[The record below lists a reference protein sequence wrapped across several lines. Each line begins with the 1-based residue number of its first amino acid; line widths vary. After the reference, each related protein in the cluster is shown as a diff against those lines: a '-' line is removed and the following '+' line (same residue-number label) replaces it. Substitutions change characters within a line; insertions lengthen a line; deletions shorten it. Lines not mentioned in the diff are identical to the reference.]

1 MSDENKIIRVAQVI
15 GPAVNGG
22 TEAFAMNY
30 YQNIDRTKVQFDF
43 LVESTSRIIDK
54 DKIESMGGHVVI
66 IPSYKNPL
74 KYVQTLTK
82 IFKENKYDIVH
93 SNMNTLSYFTLKA
106 AKRAGIKV
114 RIAHSHS
121 TSNPN
126 EFTRNFIKNTL
137 RPLSKKYATNYFA
150 CSELAGR
157 YLFGDKTFDKGK
169 VIVINNGIDVDK
181 FKYNEEYNISLRKKL
196 NISPTTKVIGH
207 VGRFVSQKN
216 HTYLIDIFKEIHD
229 KDNNTKLLL
238 LGDGPLLED
247 IKNKVHSYNLD
258 DSVIFAGIHSDIYR
272 YYSVMNI
279 LLLPSLYEGLP
290 VVGVEAQASGLPC
303 IFSDNI
309 TKEAKI
315 LDSTILMSI
324 DNNAID
330 WANKTIEL
338 LNNTYDRLSINNS
351 FKNTIYD
358 IDGETK
364 KLLGYYQEMME
375 ADNNGNGSK

>member
-181 FKYNEEYNISLRKKL
+181 FKYNEEYNISLRKEL

-229 KDNNTKLLL
+229 KDNDTKLLL

-290 VVGVEAQASGLPC
+290 VVGVEAQASGIPF

>member
-157 YLFGDKTFDKGK
+157 YLFGDKTFDKDK

-181 FKYNEEYNISLRKKL
+181 FKYNEEYNISLRKEF

-216 HTYLIDIFKEIHD
+216 HIYLIDIFKEIHD
-229 KDNNTKLLL
+229 KDNDTKLLL

-279 LLLPSLYEGLP
+279 FIFPSLYEGLGLT
-290 VVGVEAQASGLPC
+290 GVEAQVSGLYC
-303 IFSDNI
+303 LVSSNI
-309 TKEAKI
+309 THELQTTSNI
-315 LDSTILMSI
+315 EFLDIKDSPQ
-324 DNNAID
+324 A
-330 WANKTIEL
+330 WASRSIEL
-338 LNNTYDRLSINNS
+338 LSNNTIDRSITYKEIEGTKFDINS
-351 FKNTIYD
+351 EGN
-358 IDGETK
+358 
-364 KLLGYYQEMME
+364 KLVGYYQEMLQKKE
-375 ADNNGNGSK
+375 I

>member
-1 MSDENKIIRVAQVI
+1 MSDENKIIKVAQVI

-22 TEAFAMNY
+22 TETFAMNY

-181 FKYNEEYNISLRKKL
+181 FKYNEEYNISLRKEL

-229 KDNNTKLLL
+229 KDNDTKLLL

-279 LLLPSLYEGLP
+279 FIFPSLYEGLGLT
-290 VVGVEAQASGLPC
+290 GVEAQVSGLYC
-303 IFSDNI
+303 LVSSNI
-309 TKEAKI
+309 THELQTTSNI
-315 LDSTILMSI
+315 EFLDIKDSPQ
-324 DNNAID
+324 A
-330 WANKTIEL
+330 WASRSIEL
-338 LNNTYDRLSINNS
+338 LNN
-351 FKNTIYD
+351 NTIDRSFTYKEIEGTKFD
-358 IDGETK
+358 INSEGN
-364 KLLGYYQEMME
+364 KLVGYYQEMMKKE
-375 ADNNGNGSK
+375 